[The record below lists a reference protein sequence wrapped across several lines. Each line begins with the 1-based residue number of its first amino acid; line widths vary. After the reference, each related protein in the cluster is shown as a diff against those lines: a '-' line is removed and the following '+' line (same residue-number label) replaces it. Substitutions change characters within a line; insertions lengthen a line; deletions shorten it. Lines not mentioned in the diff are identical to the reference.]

1 MSKELKDIELRSE
14 EINEIL
20 TRVPNWMIRSG
31 NTLFL
36 SLILM
41 LLILSW
47 IIKYPDVV
55 TSEIMITTEI
65 KSQSGVAK
73 INGRLDSIFVIKN
86 QPVKKNQILGTV
98 ENTSDFSDVLF
109 LKSILDTIKFH
120 DQSFSFPIDQLP
132 ILILGDIENSYK
144 LFENNYIQYILE
156 KNNLPFNGYQNKKP
170 LNDTEI
176 SQIVKKRNLLKN
188 TILSFNQLKITVD
201 NWENN
206 YILKSELEGNVY
218 FQNDWSNNQSVNK
231 GDLLFIITPVKNSRY
246 IANLKIGSQDIRKVK
261 VGQQVNIQLDSYPDY
276 EYGVLQGTVK
286 TISSISNRNG
296 FYLIDVSLPKKLI
309 TSNNTIINFKE
320 ELSGKAEIITA
331 DIRLIERFFIS
342 LNKL

>member
-1 MSKELKDIELRSE
+1 MPSAKKKIFLLANNWVGLAIAKYLVKRQENIVGLAIHEKDKQKFTKE
-14 EINEIL
+14 
-20 TRVPNWMIRSG
+20 
-31 NTLFL
+31 
-36 SLILM
+36 
-41 LLILSW
+41 
-47 IIKYPDVV
+47 IIKTVNLPKSKIFKANSLRDPKVVGKIKQMTPD
-55 TSEIMITTEI
+55 IMI
-65 KSQSGVAK
+65 GAFW
-73 INGRLDSIFVIKN
+73 G
-86 QPVKKNQILGTV
+86 
-98 ENTSDFSDVLF
+98 
-109 LKSILDTIKFH
+109 
-120 DQSFSFPIDQLP
+120 
-132 ILILGDIENSYK
+132 
-144 LFENNYIQYILE
+144 
-156 KNNLPFNGYQNKKP
+156 
-170 LNDTEI
+170 
-176 SQIVKKRNLLKN
+176 
-188 TILSFNQLKITVD
+188 
-201 NWENN
+201 